1 MVRHNAA
8 TLATTLRGM
17 GSALP
22 LTCIHQPISLIAKG
36 SVQLGHGRFRFDR

>member
-8 TLATTLRGM
+8 TLVTIMRGM

-22 LTCIHQPISLIAKG
+22 LACIHQPILLIAKG
-36 SVQLGHGRFRFDR
+36 SAPLGHGRFRFDR